1 MKQPKDGGRLLAD
14 VGEERKRKLYKR
26 LFDLRLSFKEWLK
39 NFDGMNLIIR
49 NFFIA

>member
-26 LFDLRLSFKEWLK
+26 LFDLRLNFKEWLK
-39 NFDGMNLIIR
+39 NQIDKFLLESEVKE
-49 NFFIA
+49 